1 MQKAA
6 IFDLDGT
13 LLYTLEDLKDS
24 VNFALIKYDCPC
36 RSLDEVRDF
45 VGNGVKVLIE
55 RSMPEGCNNP
65 SFDKC
70 LKCFKEHYAKNMYN
84 KTKLFDGIE
93 EMLDTL
99 KSRGYK
105 IAVVSNKF
113 DTAVKDLCKKY
124 FGEKVEV
131 AIGESEGVRKKP
143 APDSVIKAIN
153 ILGCDKDLTY
163 YIGDSEVDIETAQ
176 NSRLKCISVSWGY
189 KDKDFLKK
197 HGAEIIVDKP
207 CEIADF
213 LI

>member
-24 VNFALIKYDCPC
+24 VNFALIKFDYPC

-45 VGNGVKVLIE
+45 VGNGVKVLME

-65 SFDKC
+65 SFDEC

-93 EMLDTL
+93 EMLETL

-113 DTAVKDLCKKY
+113 DLAVKDLCKKY

-153 ILGCDKDLTY
+153 ILGCDKNLTY

-176 NSRLKCISVSWGY
+176 NSGLKCISVSWGY

>member
-24 VNFALIKYDCPC
+24 VNYALEKYGCSC

-45 VGNGVKVLIE
+45 VGNGVKVLME
-55 RSMPEGCNNP
+55 RSMPEGCDNLN
-65 SFDKC
+65 FDEC
-70 LKCFKEHYAKNMYN
+70 LKFFKEYYAKNMYN
-84 KTKLFDGIE
+84 KTKLFDGVD

-113 DTAVKDLCKKY
+113 DSAVNDLCKKY
-124 FGEKVEV
+124 FGEKVEI

-143 APDSVIKAIN
+143 APDSVLKAMN
-153 ILGCDKDLTY
+153 ILECDKDLTY
-163 YIGDSEVDIETAQ
+163 YIGDSEVDIETAK
-176 NSRLKCISVSWGY
+176 NCGLKCISVSWGY

-207 CEIADF
+207 CDIAEF